1 MNKTVYITGLIFL
14 MAAALLPAQIS
25 LPGIQGPPAPE
36 LSVFLDKESYR
47 PGETALLTVEV
58 LFPEGYHQ
66 THDDVNFNIK
76 GRENRNLIFG
86 STLYPEGTPDDA
98 GLIQYYDSAALR
110 MEMRISE
117 TLTEGILEG
126 TVDLN
131 YQLCDEE
138 GTCYF
143 PSSEELSFTLNISG
157 SPVRQDGSSLWIFLL
172 MALVGGFLLNLMPCV
187 LPLLSVKAMN
197 LIGQSGEKRPVLIRH
212 GLSYTGGILA
222 SFWILSLVI
231 VILQNSGR
239 LLGWGFQFQSP
250 LFLALLIGII
260 YLFALSLFE
269 VFILIPP
276 SSGMN
281 KADQLSRRKG
291 YAGSFFTGVFAVF
304 VATPCTAPFLGSAM
318 GFAFSQSAMVIF
330 LIMTLTGLG
339 LSLPFLLLGF
349 FPEFFKLLP
358 KPGKWMDRFREFM
371 AFLLMGTV
379 VYLSG
384 TLIKQIGEGF
394 SSMLWF
400 LLVLSLAAWIWG
412 WSSRSS
418 RKKVWRRFFRIFPVL
433 MIILSAVF
441 LLDFDTNQSFRI
453 SKGDWESFDPEEIK
467 AGLEQP
473 LFLAFSAEWCTSC
486 KVNEKTVLNKEAVRN
501 LFERKGVRKMKAD
514 LTVSN
519 PEAMEWIYSFDR
531 AGVPLYLLYLPG
543 EEPRILPEVLN
554 QNLIEEAL
562 SGLPDR

>member
-1 MNKTVYITGLIFL
+1 M
-14 MAAALLPAQIS
+14 
-25 LPGIQGPPAPE
+25 
-36 LSVFLDKESYR
+36 DKDSYR
-47 PGETALLTVEV
+47 PGETAVLNVEIQ
-58 LFPEGYHQ
+58 FPEGYHQ
-66 THDDVNFNIK
+66 THDPANFSLSGK
-76 GRENRNLIFG
+76 ENRDILFG
-86 STLYPEGTPDDA
+86 STLYPEGEIDKD
-98 GLIQYYDSAALR
+98 GLIQYYHSAVLSL
-110 MEMRISE
+110 EMRISE
-117 TLTEGILEG
+117 STGEGILEG
-126 TVDLN
+126 VVTVN

-143 PSSEELSFTLNISG
+143 PSSEELPFSLDVSG
-157 SPVRQDGSSLWIFLL
+157 SAVKQKGSPLWIFLL

-212 GLSYTGGILA
+212 GLYYTGGILA
-222 SFWILSLVI
+222 SFWALSLAI
-231 VILQNSGR
+231 VILQQSGR

-250 LFLALLIGII
+250 LFLAILIAVI

-281 KADQLSRRKG
+281 KADTLSRQKG
-291 YAGSFFTGVFAVF
+291 YTGSFFTGVFAVF

-318 GFAFSQSAMVIF
+318 GFAFSQSPLIIF

-349 FPEFFKLLP
+349 FPGFFKLLP
-358 KPGKWMDRFREFM
+358 KPGKWMDRFREIM
-371 AFLLMGTV
+371 AFLLMATV
-379 VYLSG
+379 VYLST
-384 TLIKQIGEGF
+384 TLIKQIGTGF

-400 LLVLSLAAWIWG
+400 LLVLSLSAWIWG

-418 RKKVWRRFFRIFPVL
+418 RKKLWRRIFRIVPAL
-433 MIILSAVF
+433 MIILSGIF
-441 LLDFDTNQSFRI
+441 LLNFDDSGSPAVSIGN
-453 SKGDWESFDPEEIK
+453 WESFAAEEIK
-467 AGLEQP
+467 TGLKEP

-486 KVNEKTVLNKEAVRN
+486 KVNEKTVLNTNAVRD
-501 LFERKGVRKMKAD
+501 LFERKGVRMMKAD

-519 PEAMEWIYSFDR
+519 PEAMEWIYSYGR

-543 EEPRILPEVLN
+543 KEAQILPEILSRD
-554 QNLIEEAL
+554 LLEEAL